1 MCSSFCCQIEGF
13 AGKGNATQR
22 EKGTRNFSS
31 GDWGGE
37 AKEEHLNSDKKKSLT
52 GCGRMLSKSTH
63 KNSGPNP
70 CLRCDS
76 VFKMLIYWIPSVFWS
91 FAFLSRIC

>member
-1 MCSSFCCQIEGF
+1 M
-13 AGKGNATQR
+13 R
-22 EKGTRNFSS
+22 ERNQEFQFRS
-31 GDWGGE
+31 E

-52 GCGRMLSKSTH
+52 GCGRMVSKSTH

-76 VFKMLIYWIPSVFWS
+76 VFKMLIYWIPSIFWS
-91 FAFLSRIC
+91 FAFLSRICYTIAPLQR

>member
-37 AKEEHLNSDKKKSLT
+37 AKEEGENSVQGNVSQE
-52 GCGRMLSKSTH
+52 
-63 KNSGPNP
+63 
-70 CLRCDS
+70 
-76 VFKMLIYWIPSVFWS
+76 FF
-91 FAFLSRIC
+91 FFF